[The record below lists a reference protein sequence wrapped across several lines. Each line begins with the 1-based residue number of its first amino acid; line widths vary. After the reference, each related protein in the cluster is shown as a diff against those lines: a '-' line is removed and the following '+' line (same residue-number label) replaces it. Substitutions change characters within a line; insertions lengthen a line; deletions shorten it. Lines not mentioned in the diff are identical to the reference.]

1 MINQFQLIDKFLD
14 ILLFACSVDVVN
26 NNIGQKQYDHDQVPK
41 SGTLTN

>member
-14 ILLFACSVDVVN
+14 ILLFARSVDVVN

-41 SGTLTN
+41 SCTLTN